1 MNFSVYN
8 TSNTSNFPESGIFS
22 TYVENALGR
31 TRTTINSPTLAVDN
45 ENIYYPSPHLSYI
58 SKNIHTIAILNTSG
72 DIISLVE
79 PNLPASNTI
88 IGEDENYVYA
98 AYNSLRVKNNASI
111 NGTILRINKSNFK
124 IDNNFCIGGWRGY
137 SPSNIQKNDNK
148 YYILSNSSSTNI
160 DNQIYPNLDENSSAG
175 VFLLKN
181 KQNIS
186 NFGSISN
193 ASFNKVKFKDNDIYV
208 AGRTA
213 HVNSTSDLSKIFK
226 INKNLQIDNNFYP
239 YIERL
244 NNTSVA
250 LPGGLSSDVF
260 DFDFDNEGIYIG
272 GNFLAV
278 NGERRI
284 GVAKI
289 DYSGN
294 LISGFNANIN
304 YGNNSNIVRAIL
316 TTGSGVFVAGS
327 VTGIG
332 GSGFTQRVF
341 RLNNDGSLNTNFSGR
356 ANGNIATAMA
366 ISGNH
371 LYVGT
376 NNMTSFS
383 GVTFGLARMN
393 AENGILPSSSE
404 FSVSVGTNSS
414 INKILVTG
422 DSLYICSDFFN
433 GYENF
438 NNALSH
444 SATGVI
450 KVRASDGNPDTGF
463 RINFNV
469 HSTTPTVQ
477 DMFIKGNE
485 LHIVG
490 NFTGIEGRAI
500 NSYAIV
506 DTVSGKLLDNKNYF
520 ITQNTNRAIAYN
532 QNNDLIA
539 ICGSN
544 NLYTTGYNFDYNS
557 KINVFDNNFNILTG
571 IQFNGGS
578 RDTSAGL
585 AANQSFIT
593 KNLFYIDGTT
603 GYLSSGNGPNYSVRA
618 FNITNGNM
626 IDSNTFMVTGN
637 GFFNSIVKYNNQI
650 YIGGTFTS
658 IAGKGFTG
666 QRTGLFRINND
677 GSIDTS
683 FNLLTSPG
691 VVNLKVIDNNLY
703 MFNHPSFGSFS
714 LTGVSGVR
722 VENLVKY
729 NSITNTF
736 DTGFNDFLRNQ
747 PTVINIHNDSQNNL
761 YFVLNPNNSNEYTG
775 SRGYF
780 ENSGHLF
787 KFNSGS
793 YTPNFDFTSK
803 YFWLAGDITISDDK
817 IFAPLRSYNKISG
830 SSIYKI
836 NKKTRQISNDRVN
849 IISSGINQGVIDMYA
864 TENSIYVAGNF
875 TGVNNIA
882 KTGVCKLNKSD
893 LSLDTNF
900 DLNIGNGS
908 TSYVLKI
915 FEKDNYLYFAGN
927 YLTVNNQPFT
937 GLCRINKSNDILDTN
952 YKINLSG
959 LNLDNADGSIDIV
972 SGNLLYHISTT
983 FPRFRIIDLDQQ
995 KMLFTGNPTAAP
1007 SNANL
1012 VGLSNANGNLFLC
1025 GSANF
1030 TLSNASLIGER
1041 GRGAFVAGYNSGEL
1055 IPPYSVWTSTPS
1067 MTIAYPKYISANNT
1081 VFAGS
1086 NLAIRYNNTSDKG
1099 IQSYVFFDANKLFI
1113 KNKRNPTYTVGL
1125 PDFNYTRAFERGKN
1139 EVYIL
1144 YANYLLPNPENN
1156 LNMLITNNGYSRGII
1171 KYDPIKERYDIII

>member
-8 TSNTSNFPESGIFS
+8 TSNTNNFPESGIFS
-22 TYVENALGR
+22 TYVENNLGR
-31 TRTTINSPTLAVDN
+31 TRATVNSPTLAVDD
-45 ENIYYPSPHLSYI
+45 EYIYYPFPQLSYI
-58 SKNIHTIAILNTSG
+58 SKNIHTIAVLNTNG

-111 NGTILRINKSNFK
+111 NGTILRINKSNYK
-124 IDNNFCIGGWRGY
+124 IDNNFCIGSWRGY
-137 SPSNIQKNDNK
+137 NPSNIQKNDNK
-148 YYILSNSSSTNI
+148 YYILSNSNSSST
-160 DNQIYPNLDENSSAG
+160 DNQIYPNLNENSSAG

-186 NFGSISN
+186 NLGSISN
-193 ASFNKVKFKDNDIYV
+193 ILNKVKFKDSDIYV

-213 HVNSTSDLSKIFK
+213 HINFTNDLSKIFK

-244 NNTSVA
+244 NNTSAA
-250 LPGGLSSDVF
+250 LPGSLSSDVF

-272 GNFLAV
+272 GNFLTV
-278 NGERRI
+278 NGEQRI

-294 LISGFNANIN
+294 LISGFNANFP
-304 YGNNSNIVRAIL
+304 YSNNTNICRAVL
-316 TTGSGVFVAGS
+316 TTGSGLFICAAP
-327 VTGIG
+327 TGINNV
-332 GSGFTQRVF
+332 SFSQKIF
-341 RLNNDGSLNTNFSGR
+341 KLHNDGSLNTTFSGR
-356 ANGNIATAMA
+356 QTVNYATAMA
-366 ISGNH
+366 ISGNS
-371 LYVGT
+371 LYVG
-376 NNMTSFS
+376 NINQSSFAGIS
-383 GVTFGLARMN
+383 YGLAKMD
-393 AENGILPSSSE
+393 AENGAVDTN
-404 FSVSVGTNSS
+404 FQVTVGTNSA

-433 GYENF
+433 GYQNV

-463 RINFNV
+463 RINFNPQ
-469 HSTTPTVQ
+469 SPAPTVQ
-477 DMFIKGNE
+477 DMIIKGNE

-520 ITQNTNRAIAYN
+520 IAQNTNRAIAYN

-544 NLYTTGYNFDYNS
+544 NLYTTGYNFDYDS

-578 RDTSAGL
+578 RQTSFGL
-585 AANQSFIT
+585 ALNQSSIT

-603 GYLSSGNGPNYSVRA
+603 GYLSSGNGPIYSVRA
-618 FNITNGNM
+618 FDITNGNM
-626 IDSNTFMVTGN
+626 IDSNTFIVTGN

-650 YIGGTFTS
+650 YIGGIFTNVGG
-658 IAGKGFTG
+658 IGFTG
-666 QRTGLFRINND
+666 QRTGLIRLNNN

-703 MFNHPSFGSFS
+703 MFTHPSFGGFP
-714 LTGVSGVR
+714 LTGVSGVM

-736 DTGFNDFLRNQ
+736 DTGFNNFLRNQ
-747 PTVINIHNDSQNNL
+747 PTVINVHNDSQNNL
-761 YFVLNPNNSNEYTG
+761 YFVLNPNNNNEYTG

-793 YTPNFDFTSK
+793 YIPNLDFTSK

-817 IFAPLRSYNKISG
+817 IFAPLRNCNKISG

-849 IISSGINQGVIDMYA
+849 IVSSGINQGVVDMYA

-900 DLNIGNGS
+900 DLNIGNGT

-952 YKINLSG
+952 YKIDLSG
-959 LNLDNADGSIDIV
+959 LNLDNSDGSIDII
-972 SGNLLYHISTT
+972 SGNLLYHISNT

-995 KMLFTGNPTAAP
+995 RMLFTGNPTAAP
-1007 SNANL
+1007 SAVNL
-1012 VGLSNANGNLFLC
+1012 FGLSNANGNLFLC
-1025 GSANF
+1025 GSASL
-1030 TLSNASLIGER
+1030 TLLNTGLIGQR
-1041 GRGAFVAGYNSGEL
+1041 GRGAFIAGYNSGEL
-1055 IPPYSVWTSTPS
+1055 IPPYSVWTSAPS
-1067 MTIAYPKYISANNT
+1067 LTLAYPKYISANNT
-1081 VFAGS
+1081 VFAS
-1086 NLAIRYNNTSDKG
+1086 AVLSIRYNNTSDKG
-1099 IQSYVFFDANKLFI
+1099 THSYVFFDANKLFI
-1113 KNKRNPTYTVGL
+1113 KNKRNPTYMIGA
-1125 PDFNYTRAFERGKN
+1125 PDFNYSRAFQRNKN

-1144 YANYLLPNPENN
+1144 YTNYLLPNPENN
-1156 LNMLITNNGYSRGII
+1156 LNMFVANNAYSRGII